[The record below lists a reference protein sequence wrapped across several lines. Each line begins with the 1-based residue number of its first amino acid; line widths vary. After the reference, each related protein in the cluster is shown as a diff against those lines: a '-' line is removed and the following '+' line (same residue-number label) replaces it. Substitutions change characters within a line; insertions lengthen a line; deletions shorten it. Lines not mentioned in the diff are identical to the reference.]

1 MDMEP
6 PKHDGSAWTGSA
18 ENIRLQWKQTV
29 GMVVLAWAA
38 FLRCSELINLQVCDM
53 TWVAQRM
60 ELCIRKAK
68 ADQLGLTAV
77 TELEYAREG
86 SEKCLLSWFESYL
99 TEVLG
104 GVDVKV
110 DCTKGDHKS
119 YECPACGWV
128 FPSIYWDGVS
138 KQQSNDTSIRRRFKL
153 AFKRLEEA
161 GVVQAGKYQLMSVG
175 SCRKGGCSG
184 ACAYGVRDVLR
195 EKHGRWGL
203 TARKRLG
210 ATAEP
215 EYNVQLSSERGLVM
229 ESLNALLNGWLPG
242 EAPSG
247 ERRDSGA
254 SGGAIRRSVQEAG
267 KGRGRGKGG
276 RGGNGRGSGT
286 GNRGRGLARGEAQGA
301 RGGNRARSGR
311 GAGGGQGR
319 QGGRNRR

>member
-86 SEKCLLSWFESYL
+86 SEKCLLSWFEGYL

-110 DCTKGDHKS
+110 EYQGGSQILRVSSMWVGVPEHLL
-119 YECPACGWV
+119 GWGLGAAEQRYV
-128 FPSIYWDGVS
+128 NTATI
-138 KQQSNDTSIRRRFKL
+138 
-153 AFKRLEEA
+153 
-161 GVVQAGKYQLMSVG
+161 QAGFQAVG
-175 SCRKGGCSG
+175 RSGC
-184 ACAYGVRDVLR
+184 
-195 EKHGRWGL
+195 
-203 TARKRLG
+203 
-210 ATAEP
+210 
-215 EYNVQLSSERGLVM
+215 
-229 ESLNALLNGWLPG
+229 
-242 EAPSG
+242 
-247 ERRDSGA
+247 
-254 SGGAIRRSVQEAG
+254 
-267 KGRGRGKGG
+267 
-276 RGGNGRGSGT
+276 GSG
-286 GNRGRGLARGEAQGA
+286 R
-301 RGGNRARSGR
+301 
-311 GAGGGQGR
+311 
-319 QGGRNRR
+319 